1 MSEEIQFLLQMIT
14 HLTTSSAMAVMNI
27 SGSQVSLTSSTNK
40 YIEISR
46 HVKQVLTDGQ
56 PDGRSENIT
65 LPSIIVGEGM
75 ISD

>member
-1 MSEEIQFLLQMIT
+1 
-14 HLTTSSAMAVMNI
+14 MAVMNI